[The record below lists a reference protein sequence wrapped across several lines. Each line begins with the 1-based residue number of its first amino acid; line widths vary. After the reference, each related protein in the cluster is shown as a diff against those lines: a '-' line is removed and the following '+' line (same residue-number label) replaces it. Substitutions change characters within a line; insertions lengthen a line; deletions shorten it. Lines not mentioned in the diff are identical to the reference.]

1 MTDTNNGDIV
11 FVCEHWLTQHEIA
24 CFKQRSSDHDR
35 WTNMKSSIDAEE
47 LLTGRPH
54 GGIGFIANRV
64 KGITYKPI
72 SVDCDRITGMQL
84 VSNGKIV
91 MTIFGVY
98 LPYFRANAD
107 QIKLYSETLDI
118 LQSAI
123 DGMDPSPIM
132 IVGDMNAP
140 LPRQSELSRYWYRVY
155 PFNRHSYILYDFLR
169 NNDFEVAH
177 FNVEQDVSYTYF
189 NTISRSYIDH
199 VFISKDARNT
209 VTACAIVSDL
219 PSNVS
224 DHFPM
229 CTTLGVLV
237 TSKELDIADNGVS
250 SVPNFPR
257 VD

>member
-1 MTDTNNGDIV
+1 
-11 FVCEHWLTQHEIA
+11 
-24 CFKQRSSDHDR
+24 
-35 WTNMKSSIDAEE
+35 
-47 LLTGRPH
+47 
-54 GGIGFIANRV
+54 
-64 KGITYKPI
+64 
-72 SVDCDRITGMQL
+72 
-84 VSNGKIV
+84 
-91 MTIFGVY
+91 
-98 LPYFRANAD
+98 
-107 QIKLYSETLDI
+107 
-118 LQSAI
+118 
-123 DGMDPSPIM
+123 M

-169 NNDFEVAH
+169 NNDFEVAN
-177 FNVEQDVSYTYF
+177 FNFEQDLSYF

-199 VFISKDARNT
+199 VFISKDARNA

-250 SVPNFPR
+250 SFPNFPR
-257 VD
+257 VDWSDNKNCTAYSRYMDVATASLPGVNFDTVTYRDEARKAVESMCNDAVTVICMKVTVICMNVVPLFKPNC

>member
-1 MTDTNNGDIV
+1 MLLIEIV
-11 FVCEHWLTQHEIA
+11 WITRC
-24 CFKQRSSDHDR
+24 
-35 WTNMKSSIDAEE
+35 WTRKREGR
-47 LLTGRPH
+47 GRPH

-98 LPYFRANAD
+98 LPYSRANAD

-169 NNDFEVAH
+169 NNDFEVAN
-177 FNVEQDVSYTYF
+177 FNFEQDVSYTYF
-189 NTISRSYIDH
+189 NTISRSYIY
-199 VFISKDARNT
+199 ISIMFLYRNMQE
-209 VTACAIVSDL
+209 IRL
-219 PSNVS
+219 QR
-224 DHFPM
+224 
-229 CTTLGVLV
+229 VL
-237 TSKELDIADNGVS
+237 
-250 SVPNFPR
+250 
-257 VD
+257 

>member
-1 MTDTNNGDIV
+1 MSSYGLIDKMTDTNNGDIV
-11 FVCEHWLTQHEIA
+11 FVCEHWLTQHDIA

-35 WTNMKSSIDAEE
+35 WTYMKSSIDAEE

-118 LQSAI
+118 LNQ
-123 DGMDPSPIM
+123 
-132 IVGDMNAP
+132 P
-140 LPRQSELSRYWYRVY
+140 LTGW
-155 PFNRHSYILYDFLR
+155 IL
-169 NNDFEVAH
+169 
-177 FNVEQDVSYTYF
+177 
-189 NTISRSYIDH
+189 
-199 VFISKDARNT
+199 
-209 VTACAIVSDL
+209 L
-219 PSNVS
+219 P
-224 DHFPM
+224 
-229 CTTLGVLV
+229 L
-237 TSKELDIADNGVS
+237 
-250 SVPNFPR
+250 
-257 VD
+257 